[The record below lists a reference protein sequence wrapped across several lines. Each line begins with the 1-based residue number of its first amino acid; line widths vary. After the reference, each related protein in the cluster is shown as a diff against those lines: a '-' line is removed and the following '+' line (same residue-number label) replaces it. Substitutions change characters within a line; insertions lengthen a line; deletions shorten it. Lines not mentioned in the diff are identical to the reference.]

1 MAGRF
6 LRKRKPLTR
15 KRRDSRVQAGTKAP
29 QDSSLPSMIIAVLA
43 EYAEPMTTA
52 ALLQALHLAHR
63 QLPVLRKTLIG
74 LHETGKIGKRGKL
87 YSLAAPATTVRAT
100 IDLTGK
106 GHAFAMVEGE
116 AKGGKDIFIA
126 PHHLN
131 GASHGDTVLVA
142 VIAVVRGRREG
153 RVVELVRR
161 AFTQLGG
168 IFRGSGGAG
177 GSVSPDDERLP
188 YTVFIRKQDQ
198 LSAQDGDAVL
208 VEIIDYGSAGQGPS
222 GRIIE
227 ILGDPLSASVQ
238 IRLAIIQ
245 AGLRETFPPSV
256 QAEVE
261 KLNEVSSCVDDRVDL
276 RHLAHVTID
285 GETARDFDDAIC
297 VEKTTEGFTLY
308 VSIADVSH
316 YVRPGSQVD
325 KEAYLRG
332 TSVYLPDRVLPM
344 LPERLSN
351 HLCSLVPDQDRA
363 AFTAALHYDRE
374 GRRTGER
381 YHKSLIRSG
390 KRFTYTTV
398 DQLLYQRD
406 PQCRAEHAALLP
418 MLESASQL
426 AALLK
431 KRRIERGS
439 LEFNIPEPG
448 ISLDKDAVA
457 SIVLAKRNQAHML
470 IEDFMLAANEAVA
483 ETLARAGRPV
493 LYRIHEYP
501 DPNKLDTFTEA
512 AKALGFNLP
521 RSEVNPAWFA
531 QVIAQAKQSPAEYI
545 INSLLLRTM
554 QQARYSPENVGHF
567 GLAAG
572 YYLHFTSP
580 IRRYPDLVAHR
591 VLQALLRRS
600 APADADRPL
609 PEAEADLGEAGLHL
623 SQCERKAVDIERNV
637 HARCSALFL
646 KDRIGATFGAII
658 SGVTGFGLYVAL
670 DDCYIS
676 GAVPVVSMT
685 DDYYLHDAKRYR
697 LIGERSNRIY
707 QLGDRLTVRLEEVNM
722 TSKRITF
729 AIVPPEKEEGAPE

>member
-6 LRKRKPLTR
+6 LHKRKPLTR
-15 KRRDSRVQAGTKAP
+15 KRHGSRAHSAGKET
-29 QDSSLPSMIIAVLA
+29 QDASLPAMITAVLA
-43 EYAEPMTTA
+43 EFGEPMTIA
-52 ALLQALHLAHR
+52 AIMQALRLAHR
-63 QLPVLRKTLIG
+63 QLPVLRATLIG
-74 LHETGKIGKRGKL
+74 LQETGKLEKRGKM
-87 YSLAAPATTVRAT
+87 YSLGVQASAVRAT
-100 IDLTGK
+100 IELTSK
-106 GHAFAMVEGE
+106 GHAFALVEGE

-153 RVVELVRR
+153 RVAEIVSR
-161 AFTQLGG
+161 AVTQLCG
-168 IFRGSGGAG
+168 IFRGSGSSG
-177 GSVSPDDERLP
+177 GYVTPDDERLP
-188 YTVFIRKQDQ
+188 YTVFIGKRDDPG
-198 LSAQDGDAVL
+198 AQDGVAVL
-208 VEIIDYGSAGQGPS
+208 VAISDYGSGGQGPS
-222 GRIIE
+222 GRIVE
-227 ILGDPLSASVQ
+227 ILGDPLDASVQ
-238 IRLAIIQ
+238 IRMAIIQ
-245 AGLRETFPPSV
+245 AGLREFFPEDV
-256 QAEVE
+256 LTEVE
-261 KLNEVSSCVDDRVDL
+261 GLSEVTACADGRADL
-276 RHLAHVTID
+276 RHLSHVTID

-297 VEKTTEGFTLY
+297 VEETAEGFTLY

-316 YVRPGSQVD
+316 YVQPGSQVD
-325 KEAYLRG
+325 VEAYLRG

-363 AFTAALHYDRE
+363 AFTAVLRYDRE

-381 YHKSLIRSG
+381 YQKSLIRSC

-398 DQLLYQRD
+398 DRLLYQRD
-406 PQCRAEHAALLP
+406 PQCQAEYANLLP
-418 MLESASQL
+418 MLEGARRL

-439 LEFNIPEPG
+439 LEFNIPEPE
-448 ISLDKDAVA
+448 ISLNKDVVA
-457 SIVLAKRNQAHML
+457 SIALAKRNQAHML
-470 IEDFMLAANEAVA
+470 IEDCMLAANEAVA
-483 ETLARAGRPV
+483 ETLAKAGRPV

-501 DPNKLDTFTEA
+501 DPNKLETFTET

-531 QVIAQAKQSPAEYI
+531 QVIAQAKNSPAEYI
-545 INSLLLRTM
+545 VNSLLLRTM

-572 YYLHFTSP
+572 FYLHFTSP

-591 VLQALLRRS
+591 VLQALLMQA
-600 APADADRPL
+600 APADPDRPL
-609 PEAEADLGEAGLHL
+609 PVAGADLGEAGLHL

-646 KDRIGATFGAII
+646 KDRIGESFGAII
-658 SGVTGFGLYVAL
+658 SGVTAFGLFIAL

-676 GAVPVVSMT
+676 GAIPVASMT
-685 DDYYLHDAKRYR
+685 DDYYLHDARRYR

-707 QLGDRLTVRLEEVNM
+707 QLGGRVSVILEEVNM
-722 TSKRITF
+722 SNKRITF
-729 AIVPPEKEEGAPE
+729 ALAPPAAKNGAQE

>member
-15 KRRDSRVQAGTKAP
+15 KRHGSRSQSAGKGA
-29 QDSSLPSMIIAVLA
+29 QDTSLPAMITAVLA
-43 EYAEPMTTA
+43 EFGEPMTIA
-52 ALLQALHLAHR
+52 AIMQALRLAHR
-63 QLPVLRKTLIG
+63 QLPVLRSAVME
-74 LHETGKIGKRGKL
+74 LHGAGKLEKRGKM
-87 YSLAAPATTVRAT
+87 YALAAPAQAVRAT

-106 GHAFAMVEGE
+106 GLAFAMVEGE

-153 RVVELVRR
+153 RVVEIVSRGV
-161 AFTQLGG
+161 TQLCG
-168 IFRGSGGAG
+168 IFRGSGHG
-177 GSVSPDDERLP
+177 GGHVAPDDERLP
-188 YTVFIRKQDQ
+188 YTVFVRKNDD
-198 LSAQDGDAVL
+198 LSAQDGAAVL
-208 VEIIDYGSAGQGPS
+208 VAISDYGSASQGPS

-238 IRLAIIQ
+238 IRMAIIQ
-245 AGLRETFPPSV
+245 AGLRESFPQPV
-256 QAEVE
+256 LTEVE
-261 KLNEVSSCVDDRVDL
+261 SLGEVTACADGRADL
-276 RHLAHVTID
+276 RHLPHVTID
-285 GETARDFDDAIC
+285 GETARDFDDAVC
-297 VEKTTEGFTLY
+297 VEQTAEGFTLY

-316 YVRPGSQVD
+316 YVRPGSEVD
-325 KEAYLRG
+325 REAYLRG

-351 HLCSLVPDQDRA
+351 HLCSLVPDQDRP
-363 AFTAALHYDRE
+363 AFTAELHYDRE
-374 GRRTGER
+374 GRRTGAR
-381 YHKSLIRSG
+381 YQKSLIRSG
-390 KRFTYTTV
+390 KRFTYTLV

-406 PQCRAEHAALLP
+406 PQSRTEYTDLLP
-418 MLESASQL
+418 MLEAAKRL
-426 AALLK
+426 AGLLK

-439 LEFNIPEPG
+439 LEFNIPEPE
-448 ISLDKDAVA
+448 ISLKKDMVA
-457 SIVLAKRNQAHML
+457 SIALAKRNQAHML

-483 ETLARAGRPV
+483 ETLAKAGRPV

-501 DPNKLDTFTEA
+501 DPNKLETFTEA

-521 RSEVNPAWFA
+521 RSEVSPAWFA
-531 QVIAQAKQSPAEYI
+531 QVITQAKDSPAEYI
-545 INSLLLRTM
+545 VNSLLLRTM
-554 QQARYSPENVGHF
+554 QQARYSPENAGHF

-572 YYLHFTSP
+572 FYLHFTSP

-591 VLQALLRRS
+591 VLQAMLMQ
-600 APADADRPL
+600 AAAKDPDRPL
-609 PEAEADLGEAGLHL
+609 PAAGTDLGEAGLHL

-646 KDRIGATFGAII
+646 KDRLGETFGAII
-658 SGVTGFGLYVAL
+658 SGVTAFGLFIAL

-676 GAVPVVSMT
+676 GAIPVVSMT
-685 DDYYLHDAKRYR
+685 DDFYLHDARRYR

-707 QLGDRLTVRLEEVNM
+707 QLGDRVQVILEEVNM

-729 AIVPPEKEEGAPE
+729 RLAQERDQLGEG

>member
-1 MAGRF
+1 MAGRL

-15 KRRDSRVQAGTKAP
+15 KRRDNRVLTGAKPPKDT
-29 QDSSLPSMIIAVLA
+29 SLASLITAVLA
-43 EYAEPMTTA
+43 EFDEPMTTA
-52 ALLQALHLAHR
+52 TIMQALRLAHG

-74 LHETGKIGKRGKL
+74 LHETGKIEKRGKM
-87 YSLAAPATTVRAT
+87 YSLAAPAATVRAT

-116 AKGGKDIFIA
+116 AKGGKDIFIP

-153 RVVELVRR
+153 RIVEIVKR
-161 AFTQLGG
+161 AFTQLCG
-168 IFRGSGGAG
+168 IFRGSGSAG
-177 GSVSPDDERLP
+177 GLVSPDDERLP
-188 YTVFIRKQDQ
+188 YTVFIRKKDE
-198 LSAQDGDAVL
+198 LSAQDGEAVL
-208 VEIIDYGSAGQGPS
+208 VEIIDYGSTRQGPS
-222 GRIIE
+222 GRIIQ

-238 IRLAIIQ
+238 IRMAIIQ
-245 AGLRETFPPSV
+245 AGLRESFPQPV
-256 QAEVE
+256 LAEVE
-261 KLNEVSSCVDDRVDL
+261 KLGEVRSCADGRVDL

-297 VEKTTEGFTLY
+297 VEQTAEGFTLY

-316 YVRPGSQVD
+316 YVRPGSEVD

-363 AFTAALHYDRE
+363 AFTAELHFDRE
-374 GRRTGER
+374 GRRTGEH

-390 KRFTYTTV
+390 KRFTYTIV
-398 DQLLYQRD
+398 DQLLYQKD
-406 PQCRAEHAALLP
+406 PQCRTEHAALLP
-418 MLESASQL
+418 MLERASHL

-431 KRRIERGS
+431 KRRVERGS

-448 ISLDKDAVA
+448 IALDKDAVA

-483 ETLARAGRPV
+483 ETLAKAGKPV

-501 DPNKLDTFTEA
+501 DPNKLETFTEA

-531 QVIAQAKQSPAEYI
+531 QVIAQAKNSPTEYI
-545 INSLLLRTM
+545 VNSLLLRTM

-572 YYLHFTSP
+572 FYLHFTSP

-591 VLQALLRRS
+591 VLQTLLR
-600 APADADRPL
+600 PAASTSSERPL
-609 PEAEADLGEAGLHL
+609 PEADADLGEAGLHL

-646 KDRIGATFGAII
+646 KDRIGETFGAII
-658 SGVTGFGLYVAL
+658 SGVTAFGLFIVL
-670 DDCYIS
+670 DECYIS
-676 GAVPVVSMT
+676 GAIPVVSLT
-685 DDYYLHDAKRYR
+685 DDYYLHDARRYR
-697 LIGERSNRIY
+697 LIGERSNQIY
-707 QLGDRLTVRLEEVNM
+707 QLGDRVTVRLEEVNL

-729 AIVPPEKEEGAPE
+729 ALVLPVKEEGSPE